1 MQGDYVQISIRYFT
15 VLREITGKKEEKISF
30 PEKQKITVALTLK
43 TLSDKYG
50 RSFTDYTFNS
60 KGQIKN
66 FLQLLI
72 NGNSI
77 TNKDTREITLQNE
90 DTLIILPPVGGG

>member
-1 MQGDYVQISIRYFT
+1 VQISIRYFT
-15 VLREITGKKEEKISF
+15 ILREITGKKEEKIIF

-43 TLSDKYG
+43 TLSDKYNK
-50 RSFTDYTFNS
+50 SFTDYIFDS

-66 FLQLLI
+66 FLQLII
-72 NGNSI
+72 NETSI
-77 TNKDTREITLQNE
+77 TSDDKLEVTLQNG

>member
-1 MQGDYVQISIRYFT
+1 VQILIRYFT
-15 VLREITGKKEEKISF
+15 TLREITEKKEEKIVF

-50 RSFTDYTFNS
+50 KPFTDYIFDSN
-60 KGQIKN
+60 GQIKN

-72 NGNSI
+72 NGSSI
-77 TNKDTREITLQNE
+77 TTNDKLEVTLQNE

>member
-1 MQGDYVQISIRYFT
+1 LQISIRYFT
-15 VLREITGKKEEKISF
+15 KLREITGKKEEKIIF
-30 PEKQKITVALTLK
+30 PEKQKTTIALTLK

-50 RSFTDYTFNS
+50 KPFTDCIFDTE
-60 KGQIKN
+60 GQIKN

-72 NGNSI
+72 NGTSI
-77 TNKDTREITLQNE
+77 PMDNKLESTIQDG

>member
-1 MQGDYVQISIRYFT
+1 MQISIRYFT
-15 VLREITGKKEEKISF
+15 TLREITGKKEEKIF
-30 PEKQKITVALTLK
+30 FQENQKITVALTLK

-50 RSFTDYTFNS
+50 KPFTDYTFDP

-72 NGNSI
+72 NGVSI
-77 TNKDTREITLQNE
+77 TTSNDELEVTLQNG
-90 DTLIILPPVGGG
+90 DTLAILPPVGGG

>member
-1 MQGDYVQISIRYFT
+1 MQISIRYFT
-15 VLREITGKKEEKISF
+15 ILREISGKKEETLAF
-30 PEKQKITVALTLK
+30 PENQKITIAETLK

-50 RSFTDYTFNS
+50 KPFTDYLFDT
-60 KGQIKN
+60 KGQVKN

-77 TNKDTREITLQNE
+77 TTADKLAATLQNG

>member
-1 MQGDYVQISIRYFT
+1 VQISIRYFT
-15 VLREITGKKEEKISF
+15 ILREITGKKEEKIVF
-30 PEKQKITVALTLK
+30 PEKQKITVAITLK

-50 RSFTDYTFNS
+50 KSFTDYIFDS

-72 NGNSI
+72 NGTSI
-77 TNKDTREITLQNE
+77 TVENKLEFTLQNG

>member
-1 MQGDYVQISIRYFT
+1 VQISIRYFT

-43 TLSDKYG
+43 VLSDKYG
-50 RSFTDYTFNS
+50 KPFTDYTFNS
-60 KGQIKN
+60 KDQIKN

-72 NGNSI
+72 NGTSI
-77 TNKDTREITLQNE
+77 TTKDTQEVTLQNE